1 MKKLLMAIFV
11 MSLSIIGCEIPY
23 TGPMLTVDRVDQYLH
38 STGKDN
44 VCLQDG
50 FDSICIKVIPGPQ
63 GPRGPEGPRGPQGP
77 QGEPGSPGVNA
88 PIIHIYE
95 RSIIYEFYYEDKL
108 VLRAETQTDTSEL
121 LELLAAQQGDQDV
134 GGNNDG
140 PTAPTAL
147 LGDVNTRE
155 KVGWTVWITYP
166 DTDGDGLGDT
176 PERAG
181 TNFNVDTGLQVTVRA
196 RDESGFVHN
205 LTASYEEDENGNQI
219 PVIRR
224 VAQTKGGPSGDA
236 LQFFVLTKLNEIVIS
251 VIGLFPHHEAIFTM
265 TDGQDG
271 VRPLNSTFHLNLL

>member
-1 MKKLLMAIFV
+1 MKKLLMAVFV
-11 MSLSIIGCEIPY
+11 MSLGIIGCEIPY

-38 STGKDN
+38 NTGEDH

-50 FDSICIKVIPGPQ
+50 FDSICIKVIPGAA
-63 GPRGPEGPRGPQGP
+63 GLRGPEGPRGPQGP

-121 LELLAAQQGDQDV
+121 LELLAAQQGDQDD
-134 GGNNDG
+134 GGNSDG
-140 PTAPTAL
+140 PTAPTAQP
-147 LGDVNTRE
+147 GTRE
-155 KVGWTVWITYP
+155 RVGWTVWITYP

-176 PERAG
+176 PERSG

-205 LTASYEEDENGNQI
+205 LTASYKKDENGNQI
-219 PVIRR
+219 RVVRD
-224 VAQTKGGPSGDA
+224 VAQIKGGPSGDA
-236 LQFFVLTKLNEIVIS
+236 LQFFVLTKLNEIVIN

-265 TDGQDG
+265 TDGQDS
-271 VRPLNSTFHLNLL
+271 VRPVNSTFHLNPL

>member
-11 MSLSIIGCEIPY
+11 TSLSIIGCEIPY
-23 TGPMLTVDRVDQYLH
+23 TGPMLTVDRVDQYLRN
-38 STGKDN
+38 TGEDN

-50 FDSICIKVIPGPQ
+50 FDSICIKIIP
-63 GPRGPEGPRGPQGP
+63 GPEGPRGSQGPRGP

-88 PIIHIYE
+88 PIIHIHE
-95 RSIIYEFYYEDKL
+95 RSIFYEFYYENKL
-108 VLRAETQTDTSEL
+108 MLRAETQAETSEL
-121 LELLAAQQGDQDV
+121 LELLVAQQSDQDD

-140 PTAPTAL
+140 PTVPTVQQS
-147 LGDVNTRE
+147 DVNTRE

-219 PVIRR
+219 PVVRD
-224 VAQTKGGPSGDA
+224 VAQIKGGPGGDI

-251 VIGLFPHHEAIFTM
+251 VIGLFPDHEAIFTM

-271 VRPLNSTFHLNLL
+271 VRPVNSMFHLNPL

>member
-11 MSLSIIGCEIPY
+11 ISLSIIGCEIPY
-23 TGPMLTVDRVDQYLH
+23 TGPMLTVDHVDQYLH
-38 STGKDN
+38 RTGQDN

-50 FDSICIKVIPGPQ
+50 FDSICIKVIPGTQ
-63 GPRGPEGPRGPQGP
+63 GPRGTEGRRGPQGP

-88 PIIHIYE
+88 PIIHIHE
-95 RSIIYEFYYEDKL
+95 RSIIYEFYYENKL
-108 VLRAETQTDTSEL
+108 ALRAETQVDTSEL
-121 LELLAAQQGDQDV
+121 LELLATQQGDQDD

-140 PTAPTAL
+140 PTVPT
-147 LGDVNTRE
+147 VQSVTRQ

-166 DTDGDGLGDT
+166 DIDGDGLGDT

-219 PVIRR
+219 RVVRD
-224 VAQTKGGPSGDA
+224 VAQIKGGPGGDA

-251 VIGLFPHHEAIFTM
+251 VIGLFSHHEAIFTM

-271 VRPLNSTFHLNLL
+271 VRPVNSTFHLNPL